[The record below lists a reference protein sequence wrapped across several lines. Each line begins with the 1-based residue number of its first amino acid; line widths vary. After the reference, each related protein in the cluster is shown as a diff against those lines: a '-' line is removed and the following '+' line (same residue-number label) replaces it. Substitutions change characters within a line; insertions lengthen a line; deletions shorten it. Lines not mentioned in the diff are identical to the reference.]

1 MSNQQQ
7 IGQPL
12 QQHDPEPSEESK
24 SIVALFSDMRGKQ
37 LDFLDATGKSLI
49 ERIATFLTV
58 LFAVTALSGTFPP
71 AYLKGNTTANVLRQQ
86 GRVTEAI
93 KLYEQSLNAKQELGD
108 VREIATTQANL
119 GCLLWQQGEYIKA
132 LAMVWQAYKNLP
144 ERNFPL
150 DTQGIQGILKSFKK
164 NFASEEQAFDA
175 LWLQATSEPQ
185 PSWLN
190 EVQVGSSASNVTL
203 TEEEVAEI
211 VEAVKA
217 FVNVENWDATQQVV
231 EAQQEILF
239 RPETELVFEW
249 NIEQSKAGGEQR
261 VVEMLE
267 MHLAVLRACK
277 ADGIAAT
284 FERMR
289 ELGQGEG

>member
-1 MSNQQQ
+1 M
-7 IGQPL
+7 
-12 QQHDPEPSEESK
+12 E
-24 SIVALFSDMRGKQ
+24 
-37 LDFLDATGKSLI
+37 
-49 ERIATFLTV
+49 
-58 LFAVTALSGTFPP
+58 
-71 AYLKGNTTANVLRQQ
+71 
-86 GRVTEAI
+86 
-93 KLYEQSLNAKQELGD
+93 QELGD
-108 VREIATTQANL
+108 VREIAVTQASI
-119 GCLLWQQGEYIKA
+119 GYLLWQQGESVKA
-132 LAMVWQAYKNLP
+132 LTMVWQAYKSLP
-144 ERNFPL
+144 ERNFPI
-150 DTQGIQGILKSFKK
+150 DTQTIRSFLVSFKE
-164 NFASEEQAFDA
+164 NFADEEQIFDV

-190 EVQVGSSASNVTL
+190 AVQVDSSIMNVTL
-203 TEEEVAEI
+203 TKEEITEI
-211 VEAVKA
+211 VQAIKA